1 MTDFKELVNA
11 GDGLAQAL
19 AGLNGGTPFAK
30 AVTTGNGVAVP
41 GDTGGTALRR
51 QDLAAD
57 VKNITFG
64 SRNFT
69 IYNTIPR
76 GVAQATAYEYT
87 IQDGYGESGSSR
99 YIQEMEIADVNDFS
113 VTRKYVAMKIVGD
126 TRQASILSLQVN
138 NTKNPM
144 DMMVNSAMM
153 VVAKSIEYGIFYG
166 DGDLSSKG
174 EHQGNEFDGLIKL
187 IPDENVIDL
196 KGKIL
201 TETDLNA
208 AAVKIAENYGEPDS
222 VYMPVGVQAAFVN
235 NQLNRQWVTQ
245 GSAVD
250 INAGFTVP
258 TFVSSQ
264 GSSLKLFPSAIMMN
278 DKILNVNEQVKPQA
292 PAAPVLT
299 AKVSAGAGKFSDDDV
314 KEKASYAV
322 RIISENGTASAISF
336 VDTDLS
342 SGNASEVSL
351 DINAGVQLIG
361 APSFVQVFRKDL
373 TTGKFF
379 LIGRVPFFKATVSAG
394 AYHISFVDK
403 NDEIPGTADVFVGQM
418 TQDVIELAELNPMQ
432 RIDLAQ
438 YKAAVQFA
446 VLWYGGLVLYAPKKF
461 VRLSNVK
468 AQVY

>member
-1 MTDFKELVNA
+1 MTNFNDLANA

-19 AGLNGGTPFAK
+19 TELNGTAFSK
-30 AVTTGNGVAVP
+30 AVTTGNGVVVP
-41 GDTGGTALRR
+41 GDAGGTALRR
-51 QDLAAD
+51 QDLSDD

-99 YIQEMEIADVNDFS
+99 FIQEMEIADVNDFS
-113 VTRKYVAMKIVGD
+113 VTRKYVAMKIIGD

-166 DGDLSSKG
+166 DGDLSAEG
-174 EHQGNEFDGLIKL
+174 EHQGNEFDGLVKL

-196 KGKIL
+196 KGQIL

-208 AAVKIAENYGEPDS
+208 AAVRIAENYGEPDS

-278 DKILNVNEQVKPQA
+278 DKILNQSEAVQPQA
-292 PAAPVLT
+292 PAAPVVT
-299 AKVSAGAGKFSDDDV
+299 ATVAAENGNFVDADTKSPL
-314 KEKASYAV
+314 SYAV
-322 RIISENGTASAISF
+322 RIISKNGAASAITT
-336 VDTDLS
+336 VDADLTDATS
-342 SGNASEVSL
+342 HVEL

-361 APSFVQVFRKDL
+361 APSFVQIYRKDL
-373 TTGKFF
+373 FTGKFF
-379 LIGRVPFFKATVSAG
+379 LIGRVLF
-394 AYHISFVDK
+394 
-403 NDEIPGTADVFVGQM
+403 TAVA
-418 TQDVIELAELNPMQ
+418 L
-432 RIDLAQ
+432 
-438 YKAAVQFA
+438 
-446 VLWYGGLVLYAPKKF
+446 
-461 VRLSNVK
+461 
-468 AQVY
+468 